1 MKKSTVYLFILF
13 SLLFISCKT
22 SKSSIVTSKEK
33 AKEKG
38 IYSYNEKAVK
48 IEKGR
53 SSKSYKKGTISVTK
67 FAIVET
73 AKKNIG
79 VKYKNGGTS
88 KSGMD
93 CSGLVYSSFMKYD
106 IELSR
111 VSSDMAKE
119 GKEISKSKAQ
129 EGDLIFFKTNNSRS
143 INHVGIIT
151 ENNNDELLFIHSS
164 SSRGVIIS
172 SLNEAYYAKAYEKI
186 KRILE

>member
-1 MKKSTVYLFILF
+1 MKKSTLLLFVLF
-13 SLLFISCKT
+13 SVIFISCKT
-22 SKSSIVTSKEK
+22 SKSNIITSKEK

-38 IYSYNEKAVK
+38 IYSYNGKPVK
-48 IEKGR
+48 VEKGK
-53 SSKSYKKGTISVTK
+53 SSKPYKRGTISVTK

-73 AKKNIG
+73 AKENLG
-79 VKYKNGGTS
+79 VKYKYAGTT
-88 KSGMD
+88 KAGMD

-119 GKEISKSKAQ
+119 GKEVSKSKAQ

-151 ENNNDELLFIHSS
+151 ENNDDELLFIHSS
-164 SSRGVIIS
+164 TSKGVIIS
-172 SLNEAYYAKAYEKI
+172 SLNEEYYAKAFEKI

>member
-1 MKKSTVYLFILF
+1 MKKSTLLLFILF
-13 SLLFISCKT
+13 SITFISCKT
-22 SKSSIVTSKEK
+22 SKSSIITSKEK

-38 IYSYNEKAVK
+38 IYSYNEKPVK
-48 IEKGR
+48 IEKGK
-53 SSKSYKKGTISVTK
+53 SSKYKKGSISVTK

-73 AKKNIG
+73 AKDNLG
-79 VKYKNGGTS
+79 VKYKYAGTT
-88 KSGMD
+88 KAGMD

-119 GKEISKSKAQ
+119 GKEVSKSKAQ
-129 EGDLIFFKTNNSRS
+129 EGDLIFFKTNNSGS

-151 ENNNDELLFIHSS
+151 ENSGDELLFIHSS
-164 SSRGVIIS
+164 TSKGVIIS
-172 SLNEAYYAKAYEKI
+172 SLNEEYYAKAFEKI